1 VVLNERKH
9 VGGAKDGDEAVAPDK
24 KKRLVL
30 VRKQP
35 LPLQLRCEVRKSVL

>member
-24 KKRLVL
+24 KKTIGAGAETTFATAVAMR
-30 VRKQP
+30 
-35 LPLQLRCEVRKSVL
+35 SA